1 VDAALEL
8 PDVPAELLTEARAL
22 TGLALDRADLT
33 ALSEAIIALRTIGHD
48 DVADAIRDAVSV
60 WHC

>member
-1 VDAALEL
+1 VDTALEL
-8 PDVPAELLTEARAL
+8 PDVPTELLTEARAL
-22 TGLALDRADLT
+22 TGLALDPADLT
-33 ALSEAIIALRTIGHD
+33 ALSEAIIALRTIGYD